1 MMLVISTQC
10 YENYAW
16 NEDGSI
22 GTGPD
27 AYWKAKGGSEYKI
40 LGVPTDAD
48 SDEILSIVR
57 QSMPIIEQD
66 NDYFQTTIVGY
77 NLEADDYLS
86 SFEKSQ
92 LEYEGEIVYKEPVIE
107 YSDLAALHSID
118 QYEDQARVENLAAE
132 AFL

>member
-40 LGVPTDAD
+40 LGVPTNVDL
-48 SDEILSIVR
+48 DEVVTLVR
-57 QSMPIIEQD
+57 GDIEKS
-66 NDYFQTTIVGY
+66 NDYVQETIIGY
-77 NLEADDYLS
+77 GLEADDWMS
-86 SFEKSQ
+86 DFERSQ
-92 LEYEGEIVYKEPVIE
+92 LEYDGDIECPEPFIE
-107 YSDLAALHSID
+107 YSDICMA
-118 QYEDQARVENLAAE
+118 
-132 AFL
+132 